1 MRWIA
6 VLALIGLLAAA
17 CGNDDGSSADAAPAD
32 APPATSIE
40 CAPATKP
47 AETPRSFATEP
58 PECLEDDVDYGAVV
72 TTSEGA
78 FTIDLVE
85 EQSPVAVNNFVF
97 LSRQGWY
104 DGDDFHR
111 VVPGFVNQ
119 AGDPFGDPQGTG
131 GPGYTILDEPAVDDY
146 LPGTVA
152 MAKTPQ
158 PNSAGSQWFVC
169 IDCSAL
175 SPDYAI
181 VGVVTDGMETV
192 TRINALGVADGPP
205 STPVTITSVEII
217 ER

>member
-1 MRWIA
+1 MIPSFRGAALGAALVAMIA
-6 VLALIGLLAAA
+6 LVAA
-17 CGNDDGSSADAAPAD
+17 CIAEPGGG
-32 APPATSIE
+32 ATE
-40 CAPATKP
+40 APATP
-47 AETPRSFATEP
+47 SAGPTDGAHGCPTSQPPPLAAGESRTVTITTE
-58 PECLEDDVDYGAVV
+58 LGTITTRIDGA
-72 TTSEGA
+72 
-78 FTIDLVE
+78 L
-85 EQSPVAVNNFVF
+85 SPLAAGNFVA
-97 LSRQGWY
+97 LAACDYY
-104 DGDDFHR
+104 DGVVFHR

-205 STPVTITSVEII
+205 STPVTITSVEIT